1 VVLVN
6 WIRSKVSKPA
16 ERAGKS
22 CILCL
27 EHLPGTTDEELF
39 FNGGVILEGAGWFC
53 GPRCQ
58 NQYRL
63 RFRIQATRTTSGET
77 ARAAPA
83 SSRPSGPFPVPE
95 TKSPTEPRKAE
106 LTPAAEALADALRTK
121 RRQSSGG

>member
-1 VVLVN
+1 MVLVN

-27 EHLPGTTDEELF
+27 KHLPGTTDEELF

-63 RFRIQATRTTSGET
+63 RFRIPVTRTTSGET
-77 ARAAPA
+77 RAVPFPG
-83 SSRPSGPFPVPE
+83 RPSGETRAVEEPSEPE
-95 TKSPTEPRKAE
+95 SPS
-106 LTPAAEALADALRTK
+106 AADVLATAMRAG
-121 RRQSSGG
+121 RRAG